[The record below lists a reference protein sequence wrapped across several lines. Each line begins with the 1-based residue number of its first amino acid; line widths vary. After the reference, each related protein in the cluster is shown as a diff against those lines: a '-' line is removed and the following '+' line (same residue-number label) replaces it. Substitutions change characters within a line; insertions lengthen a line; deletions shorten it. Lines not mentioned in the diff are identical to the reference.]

1 MAFINRYSAT
11 LNGSL
16 TFTGNTLGLSKLNNQ
31 NQPGTVHSIGAF
43 TTLNTSSQVGTFPAG
58 TTLNWQQNESQA
70 ILNLPAGSTVR
81 YAELVWGGC
90 YVTSNTNVTSS
101 INNSVTLVTPV
112 GSVAVSP
119 DAATSNNLTPFY
131 VRSAN
136 VTSIIQAAGAGTYST
151 RGVPATIDPLEN
163 TVNSAGWTLAV
174 VYENPS
180 QTVRNLNLFVGGNQI
195 SAGGATL
202 DVSVSGFLTPAAGPV
217 AGRVAISALE
227 GDAVIVGDQLLF
239 GPTANTLGNLS
250 GPNNPLNNF
259 FCSQINND
267 SGNLDTTGTFGTRN
281 ANAVTATNISAG
293 RQGWDITNVDASA
306 RLVNNQTSA
315 VARLTTSGD
324 AYVFHTLGIQI
335 DTQSANIIST
345 KTVNRTNV
353 TIGDILTYNITLT
366 NNGQNNATNVV
377 FSDQIPSGTTFI
389 PGSLL
394 VDGVPNAGNVTNGI
408 SLGTVPFCPT
418 TGCTRIIQF
427 QARVTGQPGTN
438 PIPNASSTTYQYE
451 PVPGTIVNRTS
462 TSNTV
467 ITQFEVPRLNATKTV
482 NQAYAEVGGQLTYTV
497 VLANTGTLP
506 LTNVV
511 FTDLDPAGTT
521 FVPGSVT
528 VNGAPSTGNP
538 NNGIPL
544 STINTGGTTTVV
556 YRVAVTSVPVVNP
569 TVNTATITYQYT
581 VPGSSTASGSITTNG
596 AQTTIQQVN
605 VSAIKSTNQSVIA
618 LDNAITYTVQIRNT
632 GTVPLTNVILTDALE
647 GGTGVFV
654 PNSLVVNGVPT
665 GGNPTTGV
673 NIGTI
678 APGASTTLSFSV
690 SFSSLPTPN
699 PVPNSATIQYQVT
712 VNPNQPPDN
721 RSITTNQTLV
731 RVENPSLASTKNVDK
746 AYAEVGDTLT
756 YTINSTNNGSIPL
769 SNVSFI
775 DASPTGT
782 SFIPGT
788 LLINGVPSTLNPN
801 TAISLPNLN
810 VGGSFTIQYQ
820 ARVNTRPTAGQISNT
835 ALTNYTYQLQAGGPV
850 IQDSE
855 TTNVITTTIEVVSLS
870 FIKSASADTE
880 FVGDAITYTFQLIN
894 NGTVAATNVLF
905 SDAIQAGTTFI
916 PNSVTINGTPQPGI
930 NPTVGFSLGTIAVG
944 ATTTLSFDVVANE
957 VPAINPV
964 SNRGSINYNVV
975 IDPTQP
981 PLSRN
986 QLSNITLVTVESA
999 VLDSEKSVSS
1009 AYALLGDILTY
1020 TIVLQNT
1027 GTLDLTSVLFTDSDP
1042 PNTQF
1047 ISGSVTV
1054 DGVPNPGNPNLGIPI
1069 GTLREGLSTTVQ
1081 YQVRV
1086 VTTPRLDVPA
1096 RTEVIVNSSFT
1107 TFQYIPNPG
1116 NPEVEGSSTSNPV
1129 STLVERLNT
1138 SLTKTTSNTVT
1149 EVGDIITY
1157 TLLVSNQSAL
1167 PLNNFI
1173 LQDTLAQGT
1182 SFVPNSLVVS
1192 GTSIAGDPT
1201 VGVNIGTIPVDGTR
1215 TVRFAVSIDSLP
1227 TTNPIANQATAS
1239 YEVTVDPNQPP
1250 RPQTLTSNQ
1259 ILVTVAN
1266 PLLAMNKTVDLAF
1279 AEVGGTL
1286 TYTITLTNT
1295 GNVALTD
1302 IIFADLDPSGT
1313 TFVPGSVS
1321 INGTSSAENP
1331 NTGFPLASLS
1341 PGATTTIQYQVSVTS
1356 APVSNPTLNVAN
1368 ASFEYLLNP
1377 NDPPLQGNAVSNPAA
1392 TTVRYVNPS
1401 IIKSIDKTIATV
1413 GSIITY
1419 TIPIVNN
1426 GNTTLTNLTFIDQI
1440 RPGTTYI
1447 PGSLTLNGGTIA
1459 GDPSTGI
1466 RLSDLLPGEQINIAF
1481 KVSVDN
1487 VPTIN
1492 PVPNEATIN
1501 YDVTINPSQPQQ
1513 ARSTT
1518 SNATLVTIEQIQV
1531 TSIKEVDVSAAEI
1544 GDTLTYT
1551 VLLTNSSTLPIAN
1564 VTTIDIDPSGTTFV
1578 PGSVTI
1584 NGTSTPDNPNTGV
1597 NVGALAAGSS
1607 ATIQY
1612 QVTLTSEPIGNVITN
1627 TAFTNYQYTLEAGNP
1642 SISGSISSN
1651 TVFTTLEEVDTI
1663 VIKTANRQTALIGE
1677 KITYTVQIQ
1686 NIGTVDDENIL
1697 LTDIIQNGTT
1707 FITGSVT
1714 VNGVSTTENPNT
1726 GILVGTVGQG
1736 TTAVVTYQVTANF
1749 VPPINPVTNQATI
1762 NYEVTIDPQQPPVQ
1776 ETAVSNITNV
1786 TIQQAALTSVKTVT
1800 PTVAE
1805 IGDTLTYTVTL
1816 QNTGNILLS
1825 NLIFNDP
1832 DPNGT
1837 AFIPGSVTVNGVASS
1852 GNPDIGIPLQQLNPG
1867 GTIVV
1872 QYQATV
1878 ISIPVQNPVTN
1889 IAVTNYEYIP
1899 SIGQPA
1905 VRGTS
1910 ISNGAQTTIQQI
1922 DATLT
1927 KSVNVTFATIGDSIT
1942 YTIQLTNNST
1952 VPLLNAVLTDTIQS
1966 QTTYIPGSL
1975 TVNGVPN
1982 SNNPNTGIVLGTIEV
1997 GGTRI
2002 IVFNVNV
2009 NAIPTSNQIT
2019 NQSSLNYDIV
2029 LDPAQPPISK
2039 QVTSNLT
2046 NILAG
2051 TTNLL
2056 STKTVNSTFSEIG
2069 NTLVYTI
2076 ALLNTG
2082 TLPLSNIVFT
2092 DTDPAG
2098 TTFIPGSATINGAPV
2113 GADPNAGINLADLAP
2128 SATTTVQYS
2137 VKVTSVPNS
2146 NPTTNTSVTTFEY
2159 VPGPGQPPIIG
2170 SSTSNPVQT
2179 TIQQVALT
2187 VTKASSVS
2195 NALIGDTITY
2205 TIQVVNNGTVDALN
2219 AILTDLIQSGTAFV
2233 PGSVTINASPSAA
2246 DPNTGIPLNIIAAGE
2261 AVVVTFE
2268 ATVNFVP
2275 ATNNVRNQGILAYNV
2290 IIDPA
2295 QLPQPRSQATNVT
2308 VVALASVT
2316 LTSTKTVSESYAL
2329 VGDTLTYTVVLAN
2342 NGTITLT
2349 NLLFTDPDPAGTT
2362 FVPGSVTING
2372 ISDVGNPNSG
2382 LALPFLA
2389 PGGTVTVAYQ
2399 VSTTDVPTVN
2409 PTTNIATTTFEYVL
2423 AQGQTPVQGTV
2434 TSNPVTTTI
2443 EREAS
2448 TFTKEADLAVIEVGG
2463 TITYTLQIANTGTV
2477 GFLNSILT
2485 DLIAS
2490 GTTFIQGSVTING
2503 APSLADPN
2511 AGIALGT
2518 IAGGSTTTVTFQV
2531 SADSVPPGGI
2541 VQNQGT
2547 LNYNVIIDPTQPPQ
2561 TRSQT
2566 TNVTTVTIENV
2577 NLSSVKT
2584 VSAAFA
2590 EVGDTLTYT
2599 VVLTNTSNVALSNVI
2614 FTDPDP
2620 AGTTFV
2626 PGSVTI
2632 NGAPNAG
2639 NPNTGISLST
2649 LAPDGTVTVSYEVNV
2664 TSVPAIN
2671 PTTNVAT
2678 TTFQYVPGP
2687 GQPPITETSSSNPV
2701 ITTILE
2707 ERIAFTKVADV
2718 ATIEVGGVI
2727 TYTIQIINGGTT
2739 SFLNSV
2745 FTDLVQA
2752 GTTFVPGSVTINGA
2766 PSADNPTGITLGTLA
2781 PGSTTTITFQV
2792 TADSAP
2798 QGGIV
2803 QNQGVLN
2810 YDVVI
2815 DPAQPPQPRQQATNI
2830 TNVTIEN
2837 VNLSSV
2843 KTVSAAFAEVGDTI
2857 TYTVVLANTS
2867 NVTLSNVVFGDPDPA
2882 GTAFVPGSVTINGT
2896 PSAGNP
2902 NTGVSLPPL
2911 APGGVV
2917 TVAYQVTV
2925 TSVPVVNPTTNIAT
2939 TTFEYIP
2946 GPGQP
2951 PVIGTSSSNPV
2962 TTTINDERITFTKSA
2977 DVTTIGEGG
2986 VITYTLQV
2994 VNSGTVASLNTV
3006 LTDLVQAGT
3015 TFIPGS
3021 VTVNGAPNAGNPNT
3035 GIALGTLAAGSTTT
3049 VTFQVTAGTV
3059 PPGGVI
3065 QNQGVL
3071 NYDVIIDP
3079 TQPPQPRQQESN
3091 RTDVTVENI
3100 NLSIVKTVNIAFAE
3114 IGDTLTYT
3122 VTLTNTS
3129 TFNLTNIIFTDLD
3142 PIGTTFVPGSV
3153 TINGAPSAGNPN
3165 TGIALSPLAPGGIVT
3180 VSYQVNVTSVPASN
3194 PTINIAST
3202 SFEYVPGPGQPPVQ
3216 EISSSNPVTT
3226 TIVQERITFTK
3237 TANTATI
3244 GVGGVITYSVQVV
3257 NEGTVPFL
3265 NAVLTDI
3272 IEAGT
3277 TFIPNSVTING
3288 ASSTDNPNTGITL
3301 GTLAPGS
3308 TTTVIFQVTADSVP
3322 QGGVIQNQGTLNY
3335 NVVIDPTQPPQPRS
3349 SVTNVTNVTVENV
3362 TLSSVKS
3369 VSTAF
3374 AEVGNTLT
3382 YTVVLTN
3389 TSNVVV
3395 SNAIFTDPDPAG
3407 TTFVPGSV
3415 TINGTS
3421 SSGNPN
3427 NGINLAPVLPDG
3439 VVTIRYQVNVSSVPA
3454 INPTTNIS
3462 ITTFQYIPGP
3472 GQPPI
3477 QGTSSSN
3484 PVTTTIV
3491 QDQVTFTKAANAT
3504 TIGEGGTITYTLQV
3518 INSGTGSLLNTVLTD
3533 LIQPGTTFVPGSVT
3547 INGTPNGSNPN
3558 SGIPLGALAPG
3569 STITVTFQV
3578 TADFVTSGSVIQNQ
3592 GTLNY
3597 NFIVDPTQPPQPRE
3611 QSSNT
3616 TSVTVENVNLSSVKT
3631 VDQAFA
3637 EVGDT
3642 LTYTIV
3648 LTNTSTFTLTNVIFT
3663 DTDPAGTT
3671 FVPGSV
3677 TINGTPNA
3685 GNPNNGI
3692 PLAPLVSGG
3701 IVTVSYQVNVTSI
3714 PAVNPTTNVS
3724 TTTFQYVPG
3733 PGQQP
3738 IQETSASNPV
3748 TTTILQEQFT
3758 FTKVANPTTIEVGGV
3773 ITYTLQVVNGGT
3785 VAFLNTVLTD
3795 LVQAGTTFIPGSVT
3809 INGNPKENNPNTG
3822 IPLGTLAPGSTTTV
3836 TFQVTA
3842 NSVPFGGVVQNQG
3855 TLNYNVIIDP
3865 TQPPQP
3871 RERESNVTS
3880 VTIEAAILL
3889 SEKTVNTAFAEIGD
3903 TLTYTI
3909 VLTNTASVTLS
3920 NVVFTDP
3927 DPAGT
3932 TFIPGSVLINGA
3944 PNAGNPNTGI
3954 PLSPIS
3960 PDGTTTISYQVS
3972 VTSVPAVNPT
3982 TNIAITTFQYV
3993 PGPGQPPVQ
4002 GTSTSN
4008 PATTTIER
4016 EQITFTKS
4024 SNVTTIGEGGVIT
4037 YTLQVVNSGTVASL
4051 NTVLTD
4057 LVQAGTA
4064 FVPGSVT
4071 INGTPS
4077 AGNPNTG
4084 ISLGTIA
4091 PGNTTTVTFQ
4101 VTANS
4106 VPPGGVI
4113 QNQGTLNYDVVID
4126 PTQPPQPRSAQ
4137 STITNVTVENVNLS
4151 SVKTVSATNAE
4162 VGDTLTYTVV
4172 LRNTSTFTLNN
4183 VSFNDPDPAGTTF
4196 VPGSVT
4202 INGAPSAGN
4211 PNSGIALSPLA
4222 PGGSV
4227 TITYRVNVTSVP
4239 AANPTTNIATTTF
4252 QYVPGP
4258 GQPPVQETSSSN
4270 PVTTTILNE
4279 QLTFTKSV
4287 NASTVEV
4294 GGTINY
4300 TLQVVNSGT
4309 VALLNTV
4316 LTDNI
4321 QTGTTFVPGSVTING
4336 APSASNPNS
4345 GISLATLAPNSMT
4358 TVTFQ
4363 AIANAVPLGG
4373 VVQNK
4378 GTLNYNVI
4386 IDPAQPPQ
4394 PRSRETNV
4402 TNVTIKEVILVSN
4415 KTVNTA
4421 SAEVGDTLRY
4431 TIVLTNTSGVTLNN
4445 VTFND
4450 PDPEGTTFVP
4460 GSVRINGLSS
4470 VGNPNNGISLL
4481 PILPGGTVT
4490 IVYEVTVTSVPEA
4503 DPITNISNTTFQYT
4517 ASPGQPPL
4525 QGTSTSNPA
4534 TTAVEQENVA
4544 FTKTT
4549 DVPVVAIDGVITY
4562 TLQIVNSGTVNLLTA
4577 VLTDVV
4583 QAGTTFVPGSV
4594 TINGAPSSVN
4604 PNTGITLGTLA
4615 QGSTT
4620 TVTFQ
4625 ATAESVPAGGVVNN
4639 QGRLNYSVVI
4649 NPTQPPQPRETI
4661 SNQTSVTIQQGI
4673 LTASKTVSSG
4683 VATIGENLTY
4693 TVTLTNTG
4701 SAPVNSI
4708 VLTDVA
4714 PSGTI
4719 FVPGSVVVNG
4729 TPNTGNPALGLSV
4742 PSINPGQTAT
4752 VSFQVN
4758 VASVPTTNPTENIAT
4773 VRYLFS
4779 PNPQDPPI
4787 EVTTPT
4793 NVAITL
4799 IQPYTREQV
4808 INLLLASIGTEE
4820 LSLAHILNAEGEKI
4834 QAAVAAYNNGQIRI
4848 AELLTT
4854 NNSVN
4859 SMLTDVANMEM
4870 VLQNKLEDII
4880 ELIERSR

>member
-31 NQPGTVHSIGAF
+31 NQPGTAHSIGAF
-43 TTLNTSSQVGTFPAG
+43 STLNTASQVGTFPAG
-58 TTLNWQQNESQA
+58 TTLNWPQNESQA

-81 YAELVWGGC
+81 YAELIWGGC
-90 YVTSNTNVTSS
+90 YVTSNTNVTSF
-101 INNSVTLVTPV
+101 INNPVTLVTPV

-163 TVNSAGWTLAV
+163 TLNSAGWTLAV

-180 QTVRNLNLFVGGNQI
+180 QNVRNLNLFVGANQI
-195 SAGGATL
+195 SSDGTAL
-202 DVSVSGFLTPAAGPV
+202 NVPVSGFLTPAAGPV
-217 AGRVAISALE
+217 SGRVAVSALE
-227 GDAVIVGDQLLF
+227 GDAVLVGDQLLF
-239 GPTANTLGNLS
+239 GPTTNTLGNLS

-281 ANAVTATNISAG
+281 ANAFTATNISAG

-306 RLVNNQTSA
+306 RLINGQTSA
-315 VARLTTSGD
+315 VVRITTNGD

-335 DTQSANIIST
+335 DTQSANIVST
-345 KTVNRTNV
+345 KTVNRTNA
-353 TIGDILTYNITLT
+353 TIGDILTYNVTLT

-377 FSDQIPSGTTFI
+377 FSDQIPSGTTFV

-394 VDGVPNAGNVTNGI
+394 VDGVPNAGNVSTGI
-408 SLGTVPFCPT
+408 SLGNVPFCPA
-418 TGCTRIIQF
+418 TGCTRNVQF
-427 QARVTGQPGTN
+427 QVQITGQPGTN
-438 PIPNASSTTYQYE
+438 PIPNTSSTTYQYE

-467 ITQFEVPRLNATKTV
+467 TTQFETARLNATKSV
-482 NQAYAEVGGQLTYTV
+482 NRAFAEVGDQLTYTV
-497 VLANTGTLP
+497 VLNNTGTLP

-528 VNGAPSTGNP
+528 INGTPNAGNP
-538 NNGIPL
+538 NIGISL
-544 STINTGGTTTVV
+544 STINPGTTTTIV
-556 YRVAVTSVPVVNP
+556 YRVAVTSVPFVNP
-569 TVNTATITYQYT
+569 TVNTATVTYQYT
-581 VPGSSTASGSITTNG
+581 VSGSPTVSGSVTTNG

-605 VSAIKSTNQSVIA
+605 VSAVKSANDTVIA
-618 LDNAITYTVQIRNT
+618 LDNTVTYTVQVTNNS
-632 GTVPLTNVILTDALE
+632 TVPITNAIFTDALQ
-647 GGTGVFV
+647 GGTSVFV
-654 PNSLVVNGVPT
+654 PNSLIVNGMPMS
-665 GGNPTTGV
+665 GDPTTGV
-673 NIGTI
+673 NVGTI
-678 APGASTTLSFSV
+678 AAGATATVSFSV
-690 SFSSLPTPN
+690 SFTGLPTPN
-699 PVPNSATIQYQVT
+699 PVPNSATIQYQV
-712 VNPNQPPDN
+712 VIDPNQPPET
-721 RSITTNQTLV
+721 RSVTTNQTLV
-731 RVENPSLASTKNVDK
+731 RVEDPSVTSTKSVDK
-746 AYAEVGDTLT
+746 AFAEVGDTLT
-756 YTINSTNNGSIPL
+756 YTINTTNNGTVPL
-769 SNVSFI
+769 ANIVFI
-775 DASPTGT
+775 DVSPAGT

-801 TAISLPNLN
+801 TPIPLPNLN
-810 VGGSFTIQYQ
+810 VGDSFTIQYQ
-820 ARVNTRPTAGQISNT
+820 VRINTRPTTGQITNT
-835 ALTNYTYQLQAGGPV
+835 ALTNYTYQLQPGGPV
-850 IQDSE
+850 IQDSQPTNAI
-855 TTNVITTTIEVVSLS
+855 TTNIEVVSLN
-870 FIKSASADTE
+870 FTKSANEDTE
-880 FVGDAITYTFQLIN
+880 FVGDTITYTFQITN
-894 NGTVAATNVLF
+894 NGTVPATNVLF
-905 SDAIQAGTTFI
+905 SDAIQAGTSFT
-916 PNSVTINGTPQPGI
+916 PNSVIIDGVPQPGLD
-930 NPTVGFSLGTIAVG
+930 PTVGFSLGTIAVG
-944 ATTTLSFDVVANE
+944 ATVTLSFDVVADE
-957 VPAINPV
+957 IPAINPV
-964 SNRGSINYNVV
+964 SNRGEINYNVV
-975 IDPTQP
+975 INPDQP
-981 PLSRN
+981 PLNRN
-986 QLSNITLVTVESA
+986 ELSNETLVTIENA

-1009 AYALLGDILTY
+1009 AYALVGDILTY
-1020 TIVLQNT
+1020 TIVLRNT
-1027 GTLDLTSVLFTDSDP
+1027 GTLDLTNVLFTDTDP
-1042 PNTQF
+1042 PNTRF
-1047 ISGSVTV
+1047 VPGSLTV
-1054 DGVPNPGNPNLGIPI
+1054 NGIPNAGNPNVGIPL
-1069 GTLREGLSTTVQ
+1069 GTLPEGLSATVQ
-1081 YQVRV
+1081 YQVEV
-1086 VTTPRLDVPA
+1086 ITSPTLNVPP
-1096 RTEVIVNSSFT
+1096 RTEVIINTSFT
-1107 TFQYIPNPG
+1107 TFRYIPDPG
-1116 NPEVEGSSTSNPV
+1116 DPEVEGSSTSNPV
-1129 STLVERLNT
+1129 STLIERINT
-1138 SLTKTTSNTVT
+1138 TLTKTTSNTVA

-1157 TLLVSNQSAL
+1157 TLVVRNQGAI
-1167 PLNNFI
+1167 PLNNFL
-1173 LQDTLAQGT
+1173 LQDTLALGT
-1182 SFVPNSLVVS
+1182 SFVPNSLVVNGVS
-1192 GTSIAGDPT
+1192 VAGDPT
-1201 VGVNIGTIPVDGTR
+1201 VGVNIGTIAVDSPT

-1227 TTNPIANQATAS
+1227 TTNPIPNQATGA
-1239 YEVTVDPNQPP
+1239 YEVIVDPNQPP
-1250 RPQTLTSNQ
+1250 RPLNVTSNQ
-1259 ILVTVAN
+1259 ILVTIAN
-1266 PLLAMNKTVDLAF
+1266 ALLSMNKTVDLAF
-1279 AEVGGTL
+1279 AEVGDTL
-1286 TYTITLTNT
+1286 AYTIVLTNT
-1295 GNVALTD
+1295 GNVALTNILFTD
-1302 IIFADLDPSGT
+1302 VDPPGT
-1313 TFVPGSVS
+1313 TFIPGSVT
-1321 INGTSSAENP
+1321 INGTPSAGNP
-1331 NTGFPLASLS
+1331 NTGFPLSNLN
-1341 PGATTTIQYQVSVTS
+1341 PGASTTVQYQVSVTS
-1356 APVSNPTLNVAN
+1356 APVSNPTLNVAS
-1368 ASFEYLLNP
+1368 ASFEYVLNP
-1377 NDPPLQGNAVSNPAA
+1377 GDPPLQGNAVSNPAA
-1392 TTVRYVNPS
+1392 TTIRSVNPS
-1401 IIKSIDKTIATV
+1401 IVKSADKTVTAV
-1413 GSIITY
+1413 GSIVTY
-1419 TIPIVNN
+1419 TIPIINN
-1426 GNTTLTNLTFIDQI
+1426 GNTTLTNLTFVDQV

-1447 PGSLTLNGGTIA
+1447 PGSLTLNGGAIA
-1459 GDPSTGI
+1459 GDPSVGI
-1466 RLSDLLPGEQINIAF
+1466 NLNDLLPGEQFTIGF
-1481 KVSVDN
+1481 QVSVDSI
-1487 VPTIN
+1487 PTVN
-1492 PVPNEATIN
+1492 PIPNDATIN
-1501 YDVTINPSQPQQ
+1501 YQVTIDPNQPPES
-1513 ARSTT
+1513 RSTT
-1518 SNATLVTIEQIQV
+1518 SNTTLVRAERIQV
-1531 TSIKEVDVSAAEI
+1531 TSAKTVDVDAAQI

-1551 VLLTNSSTLPIAN
+1551 ITLTNSSTLPIDN
-1564 VTTIDIDPSGTTFV
+1564 VTTIDTDPPGTTFIPGSVTVNGTPTAENPNTGITIPSLAAGASATIQYQVTITSAPPGNVITNTSLTNYEYTLQAGNPPVIGTALSNTVFTVLESVDTVVIKSSDKLTAIVGDIITYTLQIRNIGTVDDNNVVLTDLIQNGTTFV
-1578 PGSVTI
+1578 PGSVTV
-1584 NGTSTPDNPNTGV
+1584 NGTP
-1597 NVGALAAGSS
+1597 
-1607 ATIQY
+1607 
-1612 QVTLTSEPIGNVITN
+1612 
-1627 TAFTNYQYTLEAGNP
+1627 TA
-1642 SISGSISSN
+1642 
-1651 TVFTTLEEVDTI
+1651 
-1663 VIKTANRQTALIGE
+1663 
-1677 KITYTVQIQ
+1677 
-1686 NIGTVDDENIL
+1686 
-1697 LTDIIQNGTT
+1697 
-1707 FITGSVT
+1707 
-1714 VNGVSTTENPNT
+1714 ENPNT
-1726 GILVGTVGQG
+1726 GIAVGTVLEG
-1736 TTAVVTYQVTANF
+1736 TTAIVTFQVTAAF
-1749 VPPINPVTNQATI
+1749 VPPANPVPNQATI
-1762 NYEVTIDPQQPPVQ
+1762 NYEVIVDPQQPPVQ

-1786 TIQQAALTSVKTVT
+1786 TIQQAALTSTKTVT

-1805 IGDTLTYTVTL
+1805 VGDTLTYTVTL
-1816 QNTGNILLS
+1816 ENTGNIELS
-1825 NLIFNDP
+1825 NVIFSDP

-1837 AFIPGSVTVNGVASS
+1837 TFVPDSVTINGVTTSGNPNTGITLQPLIPGSIVVIQYQVTVTS
-1852 GNPDIGIPLQQLNPG
+1852 L
-1867 GTIVV
+1867 
-1872 QYQATV
+1872 
-1878 ISIPVQNPVTN
+1878 PVQNPITN
-1889 IAVTNYEYIP
+1889 ISVTSYEYIP
-1899 SIGQPA
+1899 GPGQPV
-1905 VRGTS
+1905 VRGASTS
-1910 ISNGAQTTIQQI
+1910 NEAQTTIQQI

-1927 KSVNVTFATIGDSIT
+1927 KSANVTFATIGDTVT
-1942 YTIQLTNNST
+1942 YTIQLANNGT
-1952 VPLLNAVLTDTIQS
+1952 VPLLNAVLTDAIQAETAYVPGTLTI
-1966 QTTYIPGSL
+1966 
-1975 TVNGVPN
+1975 NGVPN
-1982 SNNPNTGIVLGTIEV
+1982 ASNPNTGISLGTIEV
-1997 GGTRI
+1997 GGTRT
-2002 IVFNVNV
+2002 IVFSVIV
-2009 NAIPTSNQIT
+2009 NAIPLSNQIT
-2019 NQSSLNYDIV
+2019 NQSTLNYDIV
-2029 LDPAQPPISK
+2029 LDPGQPPIPRE
-2039 QVTSNLT
+2039 TNSNTT

-2051 TTNLL
+2051 TTNLI
-2056 STKTVNSTFSEIG
+2056 STKTASRTFAEVGDTI
-2069 NTLVYTI
+2069 VYTI
-2076 ALLNTG
+2076 VLRNTG
-2082 TLPLSNIVFT
+2082 TLPLTNIVFT
-2092 DTDPAG
+2092 DIDPAG
-2098 TTFIPGSATINGAPV
+2098 TTFLPGSVTINGAPSS
-2113 GADPNAGINLADLAP
+2113 GNPNTGISLADLAP
-2128 SATTTVQYS
+2128 DATTTVQYS
-2137 VKVTSVPNS
+2137 VTVTSIPVP
-2146 NPTTNTSVTTFEY
+2146 NPTTNISITTYEY
-2159 VPGPGQPPIIG
+2159 VPGPGQPPITG
-2170 SSTSNPVQT
+2170 ASTSNPVQT
-2179 TIQQVALT
+2179 TIEQVALT
-2187 VTKASSVS
+2187 FTKSANVE
-2195 NALIGDTITY
+2195 NALVGDTITY
-2205 TIQVVNNGTVDALN
+2205 TIQIINTGTVDALN
-2219 AILTDLIQSGTAFV
+2219 TVLTDLIQAGTTFV
-2233 PGSVTINASPSAA
+2233 PGSTTINGIPSAA
-2246 DPNTGIPLNIIAAGE
+2246 NPNTGIPLNTIAAG
-2261 AVVVTFE
+2261 ATVTIGFD
-2268 ATVNFVP
+2268 AIVNFVP
-2275 ATNNVRNQGILAYNV
+2275 TTNSVRNQGILNYDV
-2290 IIDPA
+2290 IIDPT
-2295 QLPQPRSQATNVT
+2295 QLPQPRTQATNVT
-2308 VVALASVT
+2308 VVTLASVN
-2316 LTSTKTVSESYAL
+2316 LASTKTVSEAYAL

-2342 NGTITLT
+2342 NGTLTLT
-2349 NLLFTDPDPAGTT
+2349 NAVFTDPDPAGTT

-2372 ISDVGNPNSG
+2372 SPNAGNPNSG
-2382 LALPFLA
+2382 VTLPSIL
-2389 PGGTVTVAYQ
+2389 PGGIVTVAYQ
-2399 VSTTDVPTVN
+2399 VNVTSVPAIN
-2409 PTTNIATTTFEYVL
+2409 PTTNIATTTFQYVP
-2423 AQGQTPVQGTV
+2423 AQGQPPVQGTS

-2448 TFTKEADLAVIEVGG
+2448 TFTKSANVTVIEVGG
-2463 TITYTLQIANTGTV
+2463 LITYTIQVANSGTV
-2477 GFLNSILT
+2477 PFLNSVLT
-2485 DLIAS
+2485 DLIAP
-2490 GTTFIQGSVTING
+2490 GTTFVPGSTTING
-2503 APSLADPN
+2503 APSADDPN

-2531 SADSVPPGGI
+2531 TADSVPQGGV

-2561 TRSQT
+2561 PRSQT

-2599 VVLTNTSNVALSNVI
+2599 VVLTNTSNVTLSNVI
-2614 FTDPDP
+2614 FNDPDP

-2632 NGAPNAG
+2632 NG
-2639 NPNTGISLST
+2639 
-2649 LAPDGTVTVSYEVNV
+2649 
-2664 TSVPAIN
+2664 
-2671 PTTNVAT
+2671 
-2678 TTFQYVPGP
+2678 
-2687 GQPPITETSSSNPV
+2687 TSS
-2701 ITTILE
+2701 
-2707 ERIAFTKVADV
+2707 
-2718 ATIEVGGVI
+2718 
-2727 TYTIQIINGGTT
+2727 
-2739 SFLNSV
+2739 
-2745 FTDLVQA
+2745 
-2752 GTTFVPGSVTINGA
+2752 
-2766 PSADNPTGITLGTLA
+2766 
-2781 PGSTTTITFQV
+2781 
-2792 TADSAP
+2792 
-2798 QGGIV
+2798 
-2803 QNQGVLN
+2803 
-2810 YDVVI
+2810 
-2815 DPAQPPQPRQQATNI
+2815 
-2830 TNVTIEN
+2830 
-2837 VNLSSV
+2837 
-2843 KTVSAAFAEVGDTI
+2843 AE
-2857 TYTVVLANTS
+2857 
-2867 NVTLSNVVFGDPDPA
+2867 
-2882 GTAFVPGSVTINGT
+2882 
-2896 PSAGNP
+2896 NP

-3049 VTFQVTAGTV
+3049 VTFQVTADTV

-3071 NYDVIIDP
+3071 NYDVIINP

-3100 NLSIVKTVNIAFAE
+3100 NLSIVKTVNTAFAE

-3129 TFNLTNIIFTDLD
+3129 TFDLTNIIFTDLD
-3142 PIGTTFVPGSV
+3142 PMGTTFVPGSV

-3165 TGIALSPLAPGGIVT
+3165 TGIPLSPLAPGGVAIVA
-3180 VSYQVNVTSVPASN
+3180 YQVNVTSVPASN

-3288 ASSTDNPNTGITL
+3288 APSTDSPNTGITL

-3369 VSTAF
+3369 VSAAF

-3395 SNAIFTDPDPAG
+3395 SNVIFTDPDPAG

-3547 INGTPNGSNPN
+3547 INGTPNGSNP

-3569 STITVTFQV
+3569 STTTVTFQV

-3692 PLAPLVSGG
+3692 PLAPLAPGG

-3714 PAVNPTTNVS
+3714 PAVNPTTNIS

-3773 ITYTLQVVNGGT
+3773 ITYTLQVVSGGT

-3809 INGNPKENNPNTG
+3809 INGNPEENNPNTG

-3842 NSVPFGGVVQNQG
+3842 DSVPFGGFVQNQG

-4057 LVQAGTA
+4057 LVQAGTT

-4172 LRNTSTFTLNN
+4172 LTNTSTFTLNS
-4183 VSFNDPDPAGTTF
+4183 VTFNDPDPAGTTF

-4202 INGAPSAGN
+4202 INGTPSGGN
-4211 PNSGIALSPLA
+4211 PNSGILLSPLA
-4222 PGGSV
+4222 PGGSA
-4227 TITYRVNVTSVP
+4227 TIVYRVNVTSIP
-4239 AANPTTNIATTTF
+4239 AVNPTTNIATTTF

-4258 GQPPVQETSSSN
+4258 GQPPIQETSSSN
-4270 PVTTTILNE
+4270 PVTTNILTE
-4279 QLTFTKSV
+4279 QLTFTKAANV
-4287 NASTVEV
+4287 STVGV
-4294 GGTINY
+4294 GGIITY
-4300 TLQVVNSGT
+4300 TVQVVNTGT
-4309 VALLNTV
+4309 VAFLNTV
-4316 LTDNI
+4316 LTDII
-4321 QTGTTFVPGSVTING
+4321 QPGTTFVPGSVTING
-4336 APSASNPNS
+4336 APSAVNPNT
-4345 GISLATLAPNSMT
+4345 GITLSTLAPTSTT

-4363 AIANAVPLGG
+4363 ALANTVPQGG
-4373 VVQNK
+4373 VVQNQA
-4378 GTLNYNVI
+4378 TLTYDVI
-4386 IDPAQPPQ
+4386 IDPTQPPQ
-4394 PRSRETNV
+4394 PRSRQTNV
-4402 TNVTIKEVILVSN
+4402 TSVTIEDVVLASE
-4415 KTVNTA
+4415 KTVNTP
-4421 SAEVGDTLRY
+4421 SAEVGDTLTY
-4431 TIVLTNTSGVTLNN
+4431 TIVLSNTSNVTLNN
-4445 VTFND
+4445 VLFKD
-4450 PDPEGTTFVP
+4450 PDPAGTTFIP
-4460 GSVRINGLSS
+4460 GSVTINGAPSS
-4470 VGNPNNGISLL
+4470 GNPNASILL
-4481 PILPGGTVT
+4481 SPILPGGTVT
-4490 IVYEVTVTSVPEA
+4490 IVYDVTVTSVPTVN
-4503 DPITNISNTTFQYT
+4503 PITNISTTTFLYT
-4517 ASPGQPPL
+4517 PGPGQPPV

-4534 TTAVEQENVA
+4534 TTTIEEENVT
-4544 FTKTT
+4544 FTKTA
-4549 DVPVVAIDGVITY
+4549 DVLAVDVGGVITY
-4562 TLQIVNSGTVNLLTA
+4562 TLQVVNGGTVDLLTA
-4577 VLTDVV
+4577 VLTDLV

-4594 TINGAPSSVN
+4594 TINGASSSAN

-4620 TVTFQ
+4620 TITFQ
-4625 ATAESVPAGGVVNN
+4625 ATADSVPAGGIVTN
-4639 QGRLNYSVVI
+4639 QGRLNYNVI
-4649 NPTQPPQPRETI
+4649 IDPTQPPQPRETT
-4661 SNQTSVTIQQGI
+4661 SNITSVTIQQGI
-4673 LTASKTVSSG
+4673 LTASKEVSSG
-4683 VATIGENLTY
+4683 VATIGDNLTY

-4701 SAPVNSI
+4701 TVPVTTI
-4708 VLTDVA
+4708 TLTDVA
-4714 PSGTI
+4714 PNGTT
-4719 FVPGSVVVNG
+4719 FVPGSVIVNG
-4729 TPNTGNPALGLSV
+4729 TPTPGNPALGLSV
-4742 PSINPGQTAT
+4742 PPINPGGTAT
-4752 VSFQVN
+4752 VQFQVN
-4758 VASVPTTNPTENIAT
+4758 VVSVPVPNPTENTAT
-4773 VRYLFS
+4773 IRYLFA
-4779 PNPQDPPI
+4779 PNPQEPPI
-4787 EVTTPT
+4787 EVTTET
-4793 NVAITL
+4793 NVAVTL
-4799 IQPYTREQV
+4799 IQPYTRDQV

-4834 QAAVAAYNNGQIRI
+4834 QAAVAAYNNGQITI
-4848 AELLTT
+4848 ADLLTT
-4854 NNSVN
+4854 NDSVN
-4859 SMLTDVANMEM
+4859 NLLTDVANTEI
-4870 VLQNKLEDII
+4870 VLHNKLANVID
-4880 ELIERSR
+4880 LINRSR